1 MENRKYKSLRN
12 IVLAGVMSAVGSG
25 CFMSDP
31 NIERGFFAMSIVN
44 PTQRNRL
51 AYRGVH
57 VGRDMENYSKSKK
70 KKSYEGEE
78 NITSEKEY
86 KTYGQGNGEKPSL
99 KDIKKR
105 IAFYDKVIGTKD
117 NTSLEVMAKNC
128 VKFQS
133 IFRRHN
139 DDFGADYCLIRLEA
153 IEKELREQK
162 ERSLDE

>member
-1 MENRKYKSLRN
+1 
-12 IVLAGVMSAVGSG
+12 MSAVGSG

-86 KTYGQGNGEKPSL
+86 KTYGQTVSNWLMKQPLEK
-99 KDIKKR
+99 R
-105 IAFYDKVIGTKD
+105 Y
-117 NTSLEVMAKNC
+117 EMAKNLYERLQTDKVASDDDRRR
-128 VKFQS
+128 VKLVMDQS
-133 IFRRHN
+133 K
-139 DDFGADYCLIRLEA
+139 
-153 IEKELREQK
+153 KELQLREREK
-162 ERSLDE
+162 